1 MKKSMFYTCDLFN
14 SYSTCFYDIF
24 LSNWSRGKQTL
35 LVWVRND
42 RVGDETTG
50 YETTGNPSS
59 KLKTTYVF
67 FRLDRERLPVHL
79 QGSHQA
85 LCSSAFLS
93 WKVAKQNVHAWK
105 YRRVFRMKIQ
115 WTPHSKEKKAH
126 KRPPKSPG
134 LFSPLKIRNTPWKR
148 KIMKSVTPIQCKRK
162 SAIMVRKCY
171 FPLLWCLAEINERNS
186 SGRMEYSVCQAT
198 EHHSSAWSGIE
209 KSELGICCG

>member
-1 MKKSMFYTCDLFN
+1 MF
-14 SYSTCFYDIF
+14 
-24 LSNWSRGKQTL
+24 
-35 LVWVRND
+35 
-42 RVGDETTG
+42 
-50 YETTGNPSS
+50 
-59 KLKTTYVF
+59 F

-134 LFSPLKIRNTPWKR
+134 LFSPLKIRNTPWRR

-186 SGRMEYSVCQAT
+186 SGKMEYSVCQSLFSVIGNWEIWTLHLLWVTVCDIKKNNFRFPEEKNVSPIFCSIYGGKEKT
-198 EHHSSAWSGIE
+198 ENLSNAVPVSVKFKLCSSWS
-209 KSELGICCG
+209 

>member
-1 MKKSMFYTCDLFN
+1 MKKSMFHTCDIFN
-14 SYSTCFYDIF
+14 SYSTCLYDIF

-35 LVWVRND
+35 LVWV
-42 RVGDETTG
+42 ETTELG
-50 YETTGNPSS
+50 TRRLGTKRPVTPLVNS
-59 KLKTTYVF
+59 KQLMFF

-105 YRRVFRMKIQ
+105 YRRVFRIEIQ

>member
-1 MKKSMFYTCDLFN
+1 M
-14 SYSTCFYDIF
+14 IF
-24 LSNWSRGKQTL
+24 FSLIGHVENKLYWSGF
-35 LVWVRND
+35 
-42 RVGDETTG
+42 ETTELG
-50 YETTGNPSS
+50 TRRLGTKRPVTPLVNS
-59 KLKTTYVF
+59 KQLMFF

-134 LFSPLKIRNTPWKR
+134 LFSPLKIRNTPWRR

-186 SGRMEYSVCQAT
+186 SGKMEYSVCQAT

-209 KSELGICCG
+209 ESELCICCG

>member
-1 MKKSMFYTCDLFN
+1 M
-14 SYSTCFYDIF
+14 IF
-24 LSNWSRGKQTL
+24 FSLIGHVENKLYWSGF
-35 LVWVRND
+35 
-42 RVGDETTG
+42 ETTELG
-50 YETTGNPSS
+50 TRRLGTKRPVTPLVNS
-59 KLKTTYVF
+59 KQLMFF

-134 LFSPLKIRNTPWKR
+134 LFSPLKIRNTPWRR

-186 SGRMEYSVCQAT
+186 SGKMEYSVCQAT

-209 KSELGICCG
+209 KSELCICCG